1 MFKNEYQGGPFVEV
15 FSAQG
20 KDPVAKWRLFG
31 SQSAIWKDFDKE
43 VKSFVFVLEGSSQT
57 IKMQLPKENKQMLGL
72 IQRFLILQLYIPLG
86 QDFSA
91 ELLITDLANIK
102 RRLYLSTVHKELSA
116 TPLHAKIPLS
126 IIRRKV
132 WCNLCI
138 DLVAFTSGI
147 FRSAVFQSL
156 DGITVSANCKL
167 RKIYTMKLKPQE
179 TGERDI
185 YESSS
190 DCEPTDTVPRSC
202 QITTDVEQ
210 VTQVLDLTK
219 LRNSEVCEDGRLVL
233 STETDLLTNRGQGS
247 SRDMRKGDRSHIA
260 FGSKVS
266 GPPPATGRKTSARS
280 SGESTRSTSRHE
292 RSLQQL
298 TQEKRSCT
306 LGHTTD
312 TRIISPTLPNPS
324 DLKNKENIQNMK
336 KKEPRTQGADY
347 LPHPPMDRL
356 TNEKGR
362 RLRSVGSGK
371 KEQSKSVLDSSSVGH
386 CGNEDKRSVQIHMP
400 SCERENRPKAPNGAG
415 AHVPDDWIF
424 LDTFQDVSKLSDTLH
439 QTDMSNLCEQL
450 ADNNQSDTAYPAERT
465 PGDPNNIYTN
475 SSMSGSLHHGKLQGQ
490 SSDKDTVSLEVLEH
504 DRRGARME
512 DDFYGSDSSIEDS
525 LSFQWTSSPKPD
537 HDTTQLSESSHLV
550 DITSRISES
559 SSNTQSNI
567 KASTSNNEK
576 EAKTGGFCT
585 QKSLMPTRS
594 LSPSGSR
601 NEFSKGNSVISK
613 IQQFVSDKTLRT
625 SMCKKS
631 LKEIPKE
638 ERKMTDEASAYNW
651 RSYQVNRLS
660 ASEMQMLASLKRQ
673 QKEEMEDE
681 GTSHGLSQSQIDHC
695 NVSMS
700 TSSDDTTTWN
710 SCLPPPVNQGSHYQA
725 EMNPLAQSNPRD
737 WLNAFSPPIIPTSQN
752 QNVDPLLKLKE
763 SRLSYIEG
771 DDGFGAEE
779 EEDILTL
786 LYDPCLN
793 CYFDPE
799 TGKYYELA

>member
-126 IIRRKV
+126 IIRRRV

-147 FRSAVFQSL
+147 FKSAVFQSL
-156 DGITVSANCKL
+156 DGITISANCKL
-167 RKIYTMKLKPQE
+167 RKIYTMKLKPQDTVE
-179 TGERDI
+179 QDI
-185 YESSS
+185 YESTLS
-190 DCEPTDTVPRSC
+190 DCEPTDTIPRSC

-210 VTQVLDLTK
+210 VTQVLNFTK
-219 LRNSEVCEDGRLVL
+219 FRNTEARKDGRLVL
-233 STETDLLTNRGQGS
+233 STESDLLTNRGQGS
-247 SRDMRKGDRSHIA
+247 SRDIRKGDKSHIA

-266 GPPPATGRKTSARS
+266 GPPPTTVRKTSAKS
-280 SGESTRSTSRHE
+280 LGESSRSTSRHE
-292 RSLQQL
+292 RSLQL
-298 TQEKRSCT
+298 SQEKGDT
-306 LGHTTD
+306 PLGHMTGTK
-312 TRIISPTLPNPS
+312 ISSPTLFYPS
-324 DLKNKENIQNMK
+324 DQKNKENIQHTK
-336 KKEPRTQGADY
+336 RKELQPGGTDY
-347 LPHPPMDRL
+347 RPHPPL
-356 TNEKGR
+356 EPPTNEKGR
-362 RLRSVGSGK
+362 RLRSVGSAK
-371 KEQSKSVLDSSSVGH
+371 KEQSKTVLDSSSVGL
-386 CGNEDKRSVQIHMP
+386 CGNEDKLSVQIHMP
-400 SCERENRPKAPNGAG
+400 YCEKENRPETSNNAGAG
-415 AHVPDDWIF
+415 VPDDWIF
-424 LDTFQDVSKLSDTLH
+424 PDSLHDVSKLTDTLH
-439 QTDMSNLCEQL
+439 QTDISNVCEQL
-450 ADNNQSDTAYPAERT
+450 ADNSQSNTVYPAERT
-465 PGDPNNIYTN
+465 PGDPNNIFTY
-475 SSMSGSLHHGKLQGQ
+475 SSLSDSVHHGKLQGQ
-490 SSDKDTVSLEVLEH
+490 SSVRDTVSLEVLEH

-512 DDFYGSDSSIEDS
+512 DDFYGSDNSIEENNF
-525 LSFQWTSSPKPD
+525 FQWTSSPKLD
-537 HDTTQLSESSHLV
+537 LNTTQFSETSHFV
-550 DITSRISES
+550 DITRRSSDS

-567 KASTSNNEK
+567 KVSISNTHK
-576 EAKTGGFCT
+576 EAKTGGFST
-585 QKSLMPTRS
+585 QRNLMPTRS

-601 NEFSKGNSVISK
+601 NEISKENSVILK

-625 SMCKKS
+625 SMSKKS

-638 ERKMTDEASAYNW
+638 ERKMTDEAS
-651 RSYQVNRLS
+651 
-660 ASEMQMLASLKRQ
+660 
-673 QKEEMEDE
+673 
-681 GTSHGLSQSQIDHC
+681 
-695 NVSMS
+695 
-700 TSSDDTTTWN
+700 
-710 SCLPPPVNQGSHYQA
+710 PVNQGSHYQT

-752 QNVDPLLKLKE
+752 QNVDPLLKLKQ
-763 SRLSYIEG
+763 SRLSCNDG
-771 DDGFGAEE
+771 DDGIGE